1 MVARN
6 LRRQI
11 GNDEANAKIEAARV
25 ARQDRHG
32 LRHHLHHPRW
42 AGHDQQIEPSMLRIV
57 AECMAGAF
65 DFTDEEQAA
74 FVKWAMANHE
84 GEAEEDDDA

>member
-1 MVARN
+1 MSKRTKKSKRPAW
-6 LRRQI
+6 L
-11 GNDEANAKIEAARV
+11 AKTATAYDIICIIR
-25 ARQDRHG
+25 DG
-32 LRHHLHHPRW
+32 LDD
-42 AGHDQQIEPSMLRIV
+42 DQQIEPSMLRIV

-84 GEAEEDDDA
+84 GEAEEDDDD